1 MDGGGGMT
9 GISDMTLAD
18 WAQSPEGHD
27 IVLAA
32 LRHALSQ
39 GGPGQVPLLSG
50 LSAIAPA
57 MDAPT
62 ALSVMRIL
70 REDAEAA
77 EAAGED
83 GDCALLMPS
92 LALYG
97 ACAARAEDVN
107 RP

>member
-1 MDGGGGMT
+1 MT
-9 GISDMTLAD
+9 GIGEMSLAD
-18 WAQSPEGHD
+18 WVQSPEGHD

-32 LRHALSQ
+32 LRHALSR
-39 GGPGQVPLLSG
+39 GGPRQAPLLDG
-50 LSAIAPA
+50 LTALAP
-57 MDAPT
+57 MMGGPT
-62 ALSVMRIL
+62 ALSVMRVL

-83 GDCALLMPS
+83 GDDALLMPS
-92 LALYG
+92 LALFR